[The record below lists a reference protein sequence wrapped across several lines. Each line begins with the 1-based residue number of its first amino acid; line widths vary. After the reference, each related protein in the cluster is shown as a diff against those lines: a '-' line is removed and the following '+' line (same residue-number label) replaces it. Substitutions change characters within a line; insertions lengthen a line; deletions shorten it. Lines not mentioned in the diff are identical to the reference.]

1 MPPKDRWF
9 IEPNVRGK
17 VALCLRPMFGVL
29 AGRVSPTRP
38 PKDAFATRRCLYQF
52 QVMPFGLCNAP
63 ATVERLME
71 TVLAGLQWDIC
82 LIYLDDVIIYG
93 KNVDEMIRNLSLVF
107 DRLSL
112 RVWNSNLENV
122 DYLLERWSIWA
133 MWCQR
138 RVYQQTQRK
147 SKLLKHGPNQQRN
160 WAQILHWFL

>member
-1 MPPKDRWF
+1 
-9 IEPNVRGK
+9 V
-17 VALCLRPMFGVL
+17 VLCPRPMFGVL

-107 DRLSL
+107 DRLSSAGL
-112 RVWNSNLENV
+112 KLKP
-122 DYLLERWSIWA
+122 WA

-138 RVYQQTQRK
+138 RVYQQTQKKIETVKTWPEPTTVTEHR
-147 SKLLKHGPNQQRN
+147 SFIG
-160 WAQILHWFL
+160 FCS

>member
-1 MPPKDRWF
+1 M
-9 IEPNVRGK
+9 V
-17 VALCLRPMFGVL
+17 LCPRPMFGVL

-107 DRLSL
+107 DRLSSAGL
-112 RVWNSNLENV
+112 KLKPRKCRLFAREVE
-122 DYLLERWSIWA
+122 YLA

-138 RVYQQTQRK
+138 MVYQQTQRK
-147 SKLLKHGPNQQRN
+147 SKLLKHGPNQQP
-160 WAQILHWFL
+160 